1 VWKKN
6 ERSWGSSMNI
16 KNIFIFLSV
25 FLVSVSGFAQQCESA
40 KNEADTKCD
49 AQELAAVKA
58 AIDAEEAKFRAS
70 NGMNGSVKMTEAQM
84 AQVQDAIVKTGE
96 FKGKCVQAIQQCSE
110 KCQAEK
116 VQRENA
122 QDQAGAVNAEQAR
135 TYCTQGKPKQVADKA
150 EKDQGDMSKTLGALA
165 QLLSALTGMM
175 KPSENNAATTDECTV
190 SATNTAAMVAA
201 NTNCSTD
208 VATASA
214 GTTFATGDYRAAK
227 GNASSSNPLAT
238 GEVGIGT
245 ASQPTYAPAGS
256 SGGGGGSSGG
266 GGFGGRMG
274 TASASGS
281 GGGKGDKILPSS
293 NFGGGGGGG
302 GKSASGSGGGS
313 GKPSSYGQITKSSI
327 DDERQMQL
335 AVDKAM
341 QQRGPA
347 SDGPPGG
354 ISGAFSL
361 DNFMKVEKRIQNER
375 NQLNEL

>member
-1 VWKKN
+1 M
-6 ERSWGSSMNI
+6 SI
-16 KNIFIFLSV
+16 KNIFIFISA
-25 FLVSVSGFAQQCESA
+25 FLVSVSLHANQCESA
-40 KNEADTKCD
+40 KSEADTKCD
-49 AQELAAVKA
+49 AQELAGVKA
-58 AIDAEEAKFRAS
+58 AIDAEDAKFRAAH
-70 NGMNGSVKMTEAQM
+70 GMSGSAEMTEAQM

-96 FKGKCVQAIQQCSE
+96 FKGKCVQAIRQCSD
-110 KCQAEK
+110 KCKMQQAED
-116 VQRENA
+116 QSRN
-122 QDQAGAVNAEQAR
+122 DQAGAANAQR
-135 TYCTQGKPKQVADKA
+135 NGDYCTKGKPQQVAEKA

-175 KPSENNAATTDECTV
+175 KPSDPAAEKTDECTV

-214 GTTFATGDYRAAK
+214 GTTYATGDYRAAK
-227 GNASSSNPLAT
+227 GNASSSNPLGT

-245 ASQPTYAPAGS
+245 ASQPTYAPSGS

-274 TASASGS
+274 TASANSPS
-281 GGGKGDKILPSS
+281 GGKDEKLLPSS

-302 GKSASGSGGGS
+302 GRSASGGGGGS
-313 GKPSSYGQITKSSI
+313 SKPSAYGQITKSSV